1 MVKRKNLFCIVLA
14 FIMLLFT
21 LIPTYQ
27 AVKVAANTTQY
38 TSVLD
43 DLKRDVNFTV
53 ENYPANAM
61 DYSLQVITVAEGVDL
76 RLYVYVYQPSY
87 VTKPLQAT
95 SINISRGSYGQL
107 SFKNYSLSLISLDG
121 MFQKYVVEGLTV
133 SSADSRVYEISSI
146 FRLWDSKIDDPAKK
160 ETNNVI
166 SEVSY
171 PVARRWVFNQTGTRL
186 DLSVEDIDVI
196 TVTDKYCGFLRYPS
210 NSANIGLNY
219 EMFDVHFVAFSTD
232 KRIDKLLEADV
243 YYVSQFCHSDLTF
256 GVNNEFGPKE
266 DKYAYLNYK
275 VDMEFSGSGWW
286 SNTYKWKSIE
296 PAKDFIKS
304 QEIQYSFNAGI
315 LDVVTNVKAT
325 EESLAIL
332 EKQQW
337 VLRFAATEYDYYENG
352 KGDNRWEEFTR
363 VGNVSILRLYFE
375 TDGNFYNLGVVDN
388 KQTGSSRPS
397 NTVEQSVEWNFEK
410 LWEMILKLVGIIVI
424 VFLIWNFMPNIV
436 VELVKF
442 VLRTIW
448 KGIKA
453 VFRFI
458 WLIITAP
465 FRWIFRRR

>member
-14 FIMLLFT
+14 FMMLLFT

-53 ENYPANAM
+53 ENYPANAT

-133 SSADSRVYEISSI
+133 SSEDSRVYEISSI
-146 FRLWDSKIDDPAKK
+146 FRLWDSGIDDPAKM

-171 PVARRWVFNQTGTRL
+171 PVARRWDFRQTGSKI
-186 DLSVEDIDVI
+186 DLKVEDIDVI

-210 NSANIGLNY
+210 NSANIGLSY

-232 KRIDKLLEADV
+232 KRIDNLLEADV

-256 GVNNEFGPKE
+256 GVDNELGKKV
-266 DKYAYLNYK
+266 DSYAYLDYK
-275 VDMEFSGSGWW
+275 VDMELTGSGWW
-286 SNTYKWKSIE
+286 SKQYKWKSIE
-296 PAKDFIKS
+296 PVSDFIES
-304 QEIQYSFNAGI
+304 QDIQYSFSVGI
-315 LDVVTNVKAT
+315 LDVITNVKAT
-325 EESLAIL
+325 EETLANL
-332 EKQQW
+332 KKQQW
-337 VLRFAATEYDYYENG
+337 VLRFAATEYKYYENG

-375 TDGNFYNLGVVDN
+375 TDGLFYNLGVVDN
-388 KQTGSSRPS
+388 KQTGSSQPG
-397 NTVEQSVEWNFEK
+397 NVITQTVEWNIEK
-410 LWEMILKLVGIIVI
+410 LWEMILKLAGIIVI
-424 VFLIWNFMPNIV
+424 IFLVWNFMPSIV
-436 VELVKF
+436 IEFIKLIFKWI
-442 VLRTIW
+442 RR
-448 KGIKA
+448 GIKA
-453 VFRFI
+453 ILGFI
-458 WLIITAP
+458 WILITAP